1 MAKTTT
7 LLEQL
12 QNNIGT
18 FSPQVKPVS
27 SGTVMQMGDG
37 IAKVSGLQDVMLGEL
52 VQFPQNTLGLTLNL
66 NADSIGVIILGDDKH
81 LKEGDTVV
89 GTGRLLT
96 IGVSDDIIGRVV
108 DPLGV
113 ALDGKPAIKPSAFM
127 PLDKVAPGVLDR
139 APVTQPVQTGVKAV
153 DSMIP
158 IGRGQRELI
167 IGDRSTGKTAVALSS
182 IINAKG
188 DNLICIYVSIGQKR
202 SSVAQTIG
210 VLEAHGC
217 FEYSLIVSAS
227 ASDPA
232 SMQYLAPYA
241 GTAIAEYF
249 AAQGKD
255 VLVVYDDL
263 TKHAWAYREV
273 SLLLR
278 RPSGREAYPG
288 DVFYLHSRL
297 LERSVKLSK
306 AMGSGSITSLPII
319 ETQAGDVSAYI
330 PTNVI
335 SITDGQIFLDADM
348 FNAGQRPAINL
359 GISVSRVGGAAQ
371 IKAMKQ
377 VVGTMKLDMAQFRD
391 LAAFAQFSSDLDPK
405 TKAQIE
411 RGQRI
416 TEVLKQGWDEP
427 YKVEEQI
434 AVFWAINSGIINAV
448 KLDRVKEWELGFLD
462 FLRSQ
467 HAKVLAKIATEKVV
481 SPEIDEQLKQ
491 VAETFNKAQSDL
503 LVEA

>member
-1 MAKTTT
+1 MAKNTT
-7 LLEQL
+7 LIEQL
-12 QNNIGT
+12 QQNISS

-27 SGTVMQMGDG
+27 SGTVVQMGDG

-66 NADSIGVIILGDDKH
+66 NTDSIGVIILGDDKH
-81 LKEGDTVV
+81 LKEGDTVA

-113 ALDGKPAIKPSAFM
+113 ALDGKPAIIPKSFM

-210 VLEAHGC
+210 VLEANGC
-217 FEYSLIVSAS
+217 FAYSLIVSAS

-306 AMGSGSITSLPII
+306 AMGGGSITSLPII

-377 VVGTMKLDMAQFRD
+377 VVGTMKLDMAQYRD

-434 AVFWAINSGIINAV
+434 AVFWAINSGFINTV
-448 KLDRVKEWELGFLD
+448 KLDRVKEWELGYLNY
-462 FLRSQ
+462 LRTH
-467 HAKVLAKIATEKVV
+467 HAKVLKQIAQEKVL
-481 SPEIDEQLKQ
+481 SPEIDKSLTEIIEKYNH
-491 VAETFNKAQSDL
+491 TQSDL

>member
-1 MAKTTT
+1 MAKTTS
-7 LLEQL
+7 LIEQL
-12 QNNIGT
+12 QKNIDT
-18 FSPQVKPVS
+18 FSPQIKAES
-27 SGTVMQMGDG
+27 SGVIVRLGDG
-37 IAKVSGLQDVMLGEL
+37 IATVNGLQEVMLGEL

-66 NADSIGVIILGDDKH
+66 NEDSIGVIILGDDKH

-113 ALDGKPAIKPSAFM
+113 ALDGKGELEPSTFM

-139 APVTQPVQTGVKAV
+139 SPVSQPVQTGVKAI

-182 IINAKG
+182 IINAQG

-210 VLEAHGC
+210 ILEANGC
-217 FEYSLIVSAS
+217 FDYSLIVSAS

-232 SMQYLAPYA
+232 SLQYLAPYA

-306 AMGSGSITSLPII
+306 EKGGGSITSLPII

-377 VVGTMKLDMAQFRD
+377 VVGTMKLDMAQYRD

-416 TEVLKQGWDEP
+416 TEILKQGWDEP
-427 YKVEEQI
+427 YRVEEQI
-434 AVFWAINSGIINAV
+434 AVFWAINSGFVNSV
-448 KLDRVKEWELGFLD
+448 KLDRIKEWELGYLD
-462 FLRSQ
+462 FLRTN
-467 HAKVLAKIATEKVV
+467 HAKLLKKITTEKVV
-481 SPEIDEQLKQ
+481 SPEIDESLKA
-491 VAETFNKAQSDL
+491 VIETYNHSQADL